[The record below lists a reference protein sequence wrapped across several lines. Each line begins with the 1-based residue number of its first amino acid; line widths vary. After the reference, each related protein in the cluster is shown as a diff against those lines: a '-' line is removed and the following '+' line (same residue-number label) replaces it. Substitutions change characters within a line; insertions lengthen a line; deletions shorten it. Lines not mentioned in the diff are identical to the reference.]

1 MADAPSLETFLAAP
15 VEEVACV
22 APRSLIF
29 AVGGSRRA
37 AALAGVDPLGDAYAS
52 YSRGRM
58 MAALDRILGLGV
70 QHIFTPAIRPGQ
82 LAEVGRYRARLL
94 TWAAEG
100 LAGPDALVEYA
111 QRGWRV
117 RLLGT
122 DDVPE
127 LQEAAARLV
136 AATPTPWQRTVW
148 WYVNVTPESP
158 WTHILAAVQRTG
170 ARTWADAV
178 RALYGEDVPLVT
190 MLLSFGK
197 PMFVPDIIPPL
208 LVGDMQCYW
217 YQRPGYEIDERTMRR
232 IFYDY
237 AYLRPTW
244 RADRADRYAN
254 LARQRALWETDVV
267 LGVGERV
274 NDFWVPS

>member
-1 MADAPSLETFLAAP
+1 MADVPSLEAFLTAP
-15 VEEVACV
+15 IDEVARI

-37 AALAGVDPLGDAYAS
+37 AALAGVDPLGDGYAS

-58 MAALDRILGLGV
+58 MAALDRIFSLGV
-70 QHIFTPAIRPGQ
+70 QYIFTPAIRPGQ

-94 TWAAEG
+94 AWADEG
-100 LAGPDALVEYA
+100 LAGTDALMEYA
-111 QRGWRV
+111 QRRWRV

-136 AATPTPWQRTVW
+136 AATPTTWQRTVW
-148 WYVNVTPESP
+148 WYVNVTSESP
-158 WTHILAAVQRTG
+158 WTHILSAVQR
-170 ARTWADAV
+170 AEAYTWADAV

-217 YQRPGYEIDERTMRR
+217 YQRPGYEIDERTLRR

-244 RADRADRYAN
+244 RADRADRYDN
-254 LARQRALWETDVV
+254 LTRQRALWETDVV